1 MVILLY
7 RTCVGCMAPSKHG
20 KGGKVTREKRRK
32 RKKRK
37 GKETEKKLVLFLEEL
52 KLDVVV

>member
-1 MVILLY
+1 
-7 RTCVGCMAPSKHG
+7 MAPSKHG

-37 GKETEKKLVLFLEEL
+37 GKETEKKLVLFLAEL